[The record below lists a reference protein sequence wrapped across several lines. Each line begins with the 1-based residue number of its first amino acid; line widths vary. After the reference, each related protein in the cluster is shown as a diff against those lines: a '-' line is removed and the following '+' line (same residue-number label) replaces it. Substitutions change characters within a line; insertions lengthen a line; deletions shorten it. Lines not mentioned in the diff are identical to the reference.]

1 MAARPPESCGRIRR
15 PGHHRLASKGQPRTM
30 AERTSLPRGLEV
42 SRRTTADSADLDL
55 LADFNV
61 ERIQAFLT
69 NPYERVGEALEKVE
83 ERLAAQNI
91 TLADD
96 LKREADRAPRANRP
110 KPQNIRARPP
120 GARARFGDGD
130 GGFWDRWLT
139 DAGCT
144 SGSGEYSLPAIGV
157 TPGFVAPRS
166 GFKLPLGAPSP
177 RQVVEAPPKP
187 EEVKI
192 DVDGRFFRAYAVA
205 ESDLRLSEKRALRAL
220 DASSSPNL
228 SVAAQNLRDEEAT
241 ALGRALTKTTA
252 ELLSLD
258 VSRNA
263 LGKGLASVF
272 RGAAAH
278 AELETFDASSV
289 PVDAHA
295 MQALASAL
303 TSGFQGLRVLR
314 LARCQLRVGAVV
326 ALCRALRSRGAPSL
340 EELDLKDN
348 ALGDDDPRQEEDEHW
363 FRAPFFGP
371 LGALVGDA
379 TALDDVDR
387 EFKESE
393 WRDGPLALT
402 SLDVSSNRLQPE
414 HVCGIAHGL
423 GVARLRT
430 LAVSDNP
437 DLGDIGGCS
446 LGAALSTVP
455 LLEELSLAN
464 CGLRAKGAVVLTVG
478 ARQARYIH
486 RVDVSGN
493 RVGAAGVVLASLALD
508 EVRSCTVVMR
518 GCDFKPDEASEVHVD
533 WLHLITVSD
542 RSRPPPF
549 YEFNV
554 EDALDTALAAETL
567 RLCARDA
574 GPFAVASAVACVVT
588 HPKRPRDATTPEPAC
603 QVEALPPGTRARRLV
618 MVAPSLPARAT
629 SQSVFRLQRSEAKAI
644 ARTMETKAKGELE
657 LKLARRG
664 KAVSRATLDLAQV
677 EQLLK
682 SIDSGATSKDA
693 ERVLKLLDFDGRGTV
708 DASAAY
714 RYALED
720 APRLLRRRAAGAAF
734 PRPLIHEES
743 AFSVPTAGVLKLRC
757 FLERQVRGVVG
768 VNVLKLAQDLDDCV
782 VAADLAARSRVKLDG
797 DDALALAAAFAER
810 DDCTDISSVALV
822 APLTV
827 EPSAAR
833 CVRDALLGRLCSWRA
848 DAAERQAIVEKHRAL
863 RTTLGAA
870 AHRAFLGPRDG
881 RYALDLKN
889 SGDRAALREL
899 FAHDADD
906 TFRNCRVD
914 GSFQSLGSAS
924 ACGGQPPKSDTH
936 LAALF
941 ASEGA
946 PSLGARMDGLV
957 ALDVASRA
965 PPKPETTPAL
975 DSTVFLDVCAAFD
988 WCRSD
993 GQRRTWVAMVEGPRQ
1008 RDEPTKRLF
1017 GGSRCAA
1024 AAFVELFRLRSLVKA
1039 GLPDVRRR
1047 KEPPVPESVS
1057 AARRRSAP
1065 DVALED
1071 ALDLIGAAP
1080 SVTMNQ
1086 AQALLRL
1093 CPVAD
1098 DGLPQAPAGDDK
1110 TWSTEQDACSGR
1122 RARLA
1127 CALLAKLRAPIDVA
1141 SLFELLTPPE
1151 RARVVHQVGWA
1162 NVWSP
1167 LRPDGCYVLDLS
1179 RPEDRQIARVLTH
1192 VEAAEAYSQLLDL
1205 RLLNVP
1211 SINNWAAPAS
1221 EHVVQDNPWRREL
1234 PAKGVWAVTFKS
1246 KSEDV
1251 RDVDLPLR
1259 AALACLATT
1268 APPEAFALVPDTSAL
1283 FGPATPATVARQS
1296 RSQLKESCWLVDEVY
1311 DWERRI
1317 V

>member
-1 MAARPPESCGRIRR
+1 
-15 PGHHRLASKGQPRTM
+15 M
-30 AERTSLPRGLEV
+30 AERTPLPRGLEV
-42 SRRTTADSADLDL
+42 SRRTTADSEDLDL

-61 ERIQAFLT
+61 ERSQAFLT
-69 NPYERVGEALEKVE
+69 RPYERVGEALEKVE

-96 LKREADRAPRANRP
+96 LKREADRALRANRP
-110 KPQNIRARPP
+110 KPQNTRARPP

-144 SGSGEYSLPAIGV
+144 SGSGEYSLPAV
-157 TPGFVAPRS
+157 DVSPGFVPPRS
-166 GFKLPLGAPSP
+166 GFKAPLGVPSLP
-177 RQVVEAPPKP
+177 KVMEAPPTP
-187 EEVKI
+187 EEVQV
-192 DVDGRFFRAYAVA
+192 DVTGRFYQAYAVA
-205 ESDLRLSEKRALRAL
+205 EDNLRPSEKRALRAL

-228 SVAAQNLRDEEAT
+228 SVAAQNLRDDEAT
-241 ALGRALTKTTA
+241 ALGRALTNPTA

-289 PVDAHA
+289 PVDAH

-303 TSGFQGLRVLR
+303 TSGFQGLRVLS
-314 LARCQLRVGAVV
+314 LARCQLRSSAAV

-348 ALGDDDPRQEEDEHW
+348 ALGDDDDPRQEGDGHW

-387 EFKESE
+387 EFEESE
-393 WRDGPLALT
+393 RRDGPLALT

-414 HVCGIAHGL
+414 HVRGIAHSL
-423 GVARLRT
+423 SVARLRT
-430 LAVSDNP
+430 LAVSHNDI
-437 DLGDIGGCS
+437 GDIGGCA
-446 LGAALSTVP
+446 LGSTLSTAP

-464 CGLRAKGAVVLTVG
+464 CGLNTKGAVVLAVG
-478 ARQARYIH
+478 ARAARYLS
-486 RVDVSGN
+486 RLDVSGN

-508 EVRSCTVVMR
+508 EVRGCTVVMR
-518 GCDFKPDEASEVHVD
+518 GCDFRPDEASEVHVD

-542 RSRPPPF
+542 RSRPPF

-603 QVEALPPGTRARRLV
+603 QVEAPPPGTRARRLA

-644 ARTMETKAKGELE
+644 ARTTETKAKGELE

-664 KAVSRATLDLAQV
+664 KAVSRATLDLPQV

-693 ERVLKLLDFDGRGTV
+693 ERALRLLDLDGRGTV

-720 APRLLRRRAAGAAF
+720 VPLSLRRRAVGAAL
-734 PRPLIHEES
+734 PRPLVHEEG
-743 AFSVPTAGVLKLRC
+743 AFVVPVTGVLKLRC
-757 FLERQVRGVVG
+757 FLEQHLRGIQG

-782 VAADLAARSRVKLDG
+782 VAADLAARSRVKLSG
-797 DDALALAAAFAER
+797 DDARALAAAFSQR
-810 DDCTDISSVALV
+810 GDCTDISAVALV

-827 EPSAAR
+827 EPHDAR
-833 CVRDALLGRLCSWRA
+833 CVCDALLGRLCSWRA

-936 LAALF
+936 FAALF

-946 PSLGARMDGLV
+946 PSLGARVDGLV

-975 DSTVFLDVCAAFD
+975 DSTVFLDVCAAFG

-993 GQRRTWVAMVEGPRQ
+993 GQRRTWVAMVEGPRP

-1122 RARLA
+1122 RARLT

-1141 SLFELLTPPE
+1141 SLFKFLTPPE

-1221 EHVVQDNPWRREL
+1221 EKVVADNPWRREL
-1234 PAKGVWAVTFKS
+1234 PIKGVWGVTFRS
-1246 KSEDV
+1246 KSDDM
-1251 RDVDLPLR
+1251 RDSDISLR
-1259 AALACLATT
+1259 AALACLTTT

-1283 FGPATPATVARQS
+1283 FGSTSHVTVARES
-1296 RSQLKESCWLVDEVY
+1296 RSKLEGACRLEDGVY
-1311 DWERRI
+1311 DWGGAAGDYLTVRM
-1317 V
+1317 